1 MKRKIYSQFKQQ
13 KKFSERTNNET
24 DLTSLLDQ
32 ECTEEVITQDNK
44 SYLWQNCTQ
53 YTTQWWNTE
62 SLLTKI
68 WNKTRMPILTIS
80 IQHSIG
86 ILSHSNHT
94 WKKKKVFKW
103 RGRFNIVII
112 YRYDTVQRKP
122 YGLYTETTG
131 TDTQI
136 KLAGYKIS
144 IQKKVA
150 FLYSN
155 NEISERECKLY
166 L

>member
-1 MKRKIYSQFKQQ
+1 M
-13 KKFSERTNNET
+13 
-24 DLTSLLDQ
+24 
-32 ECTEEVITQDNK
+32 
-44 SYLWQNCTQ
+44 
-53 YTTQWWNTE
+53 
-62 SLLTKI
+62 
-68 WNKTRMPILTIS
+68 
-80 IQHSIG
+80 
-86 ILSHSNHT
+86 
-94 WKKKKVFKW
+94 
-103 RGRFNIVII
+103 II